1 MTEQQIAFLR
11 AWLVVRGGGRLA
23 LPRPVAR
30 EGQALGEWS
39 IAVISLI
46 SVGLVSF
53 ALFRTGMTTFMQV
66 IVDRLL
72 KGS

>member
-1 MTEQQIAFLR
+1 MIEHQIAFLR

-30 EGQALGEWS
+30 EGQALSEWG
-39 IAVISLI
+39 IAVVSLI
-46 SVGLVSF
+46 GVGLVSF
-53 ALFRTGMTTFMQV
+53 ALFRTGMTAVMQA